1 MSAVDRAHLKT
12 AVLGPIFGGAGAAKS
27 AFGGTPTQ
35 VSAANDAGMQGL
47 LVYTAGSWSKPY
59 SEVNVAHGDITEPY
73 LEVPMKYGQGI
84 NAQGMPFEEFVAG
97 QMPAGTRLPPNFK
110 TFDFY
115 DPSTGTAVSVK
126 TLDTIVSF
134 SVKQTFQN

>member
-12 AVLGPIFGGAGAAKS
+12 AVLG
-27 AFGGTPTQ
+27 PTQ

-47 LVYTAGSWSKPY
+47 LVYTAASWSKPY
-59 SEVNVAHGDITEPY
+59 SEVNVAHADITEPY

-97 QMPAGTRLPPNFK
+97 QSGPP
-110 TFDFY
+110 
-115 DPSTGTAVSVK
+115 
-126 TLDTIVSF
+126 SF
-134 SVKQTFQN
+134 S